1 MEIKSYFYLCFS
13 RIYSSIFFL
22 INKQCSNFSFTYIY
36 TYLCIYSYLIRHRI
50 DEYLYKFIS
59 IVNIISFQS
68 VCFCVIISYC
78 FFRFLY
84 LKYIR
89 WKNYITTRREL
100 RFAPYPVFQ
109 MNFSPASQES
119 PV

>member
-78 FFRFLY
+78 FFPFLSFSLLEIHSVEKLY
-84 LKYIR
+84 Y
-89 WKNYITTRREL
+89 NARRIKICPLSGFPNE
-100 RFAPYPVFQ
+100 F
-109 MNFSPASQES
+109 
-119 PV
+119 